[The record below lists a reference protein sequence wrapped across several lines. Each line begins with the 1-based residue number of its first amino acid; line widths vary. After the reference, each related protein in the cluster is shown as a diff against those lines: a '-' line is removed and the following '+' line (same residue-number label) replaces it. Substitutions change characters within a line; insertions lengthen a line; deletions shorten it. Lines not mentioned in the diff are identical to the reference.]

1 MIKRTLH
8 ELYANHTGK
17 MSDKWSLYLDEYDR
31 LFSSMEDR
39 PVRLLEIGVQNGGS
53 LEIWS
58 RFFQNADVIVGCD
71 INPDCRVLTYD
82 DPRISV
88 VIGDVNDPQ
97 TRQSILQSS
106 EQFDIVIDDGSHL
119 SKDIVKTFALYFPNL
134 SEDGLFVAED
144 LHCSYWD
151 RFEGGVYYPF
161 SAMRF
166 FKRLA
171 DVINHE
177 HWGVPGARSE
187 VLRDIFEEYGC
198 GLDEETLATIHSVEF
213 INSMCVVRKSAAVKN
228 GLGLRV
234 ISGCAE
240 LVLPANKEWSGTP
253 YKLDPMFDQTKN
265 IWSNLSSPPDQM
277 LSEMARELASST
289 DIIAGLKRDLAA
301 SAEVISDLEQ
311 RGEKL
316 GNQLDEI
323 LRSTSWR
330 IMTIPRRLLTGVRS
344 LDVDLSSL
352 RPILGARV
360 KSLQRAFSSGN
371 LATGERLR
379 KLALRRGL
387 AFYRQHMRQTQ
398 LGRAIGQY
406 VRDRG
411 LISSFEVYSSSL
423 PHANPIAPSE
433 PVHTLD
439 AELLSPVPGY
449 HLSPPLNF
457 QVAADLDIRPRVNVL
472 LPSLRLKHM
481 SGGPNTALL
490 LASML
495 AECGEH
501 IRLIACDVS
510 VEGEEDALFPYM
522 ERLLNRPIARDRI
535 EIVDGFDRATPISI
549 GIRDVF
555 FATAWWTAQ
564 IAKYAVACTAHKS
577 FIYLIQDFEAIL
589 HEGSTFQA
597 RALETYGLPHI
608 PVINTQLL
616 LDHLVREGVGRFAD
630 PAFAADALWFNPA
643 LDRTHYFPAATVPSR
658 KKVLLFYARP
668 SVARRNLFEIGLV
681 ALRRGV
687 ASGAID
693 KDNWELWAM
702 GEKIPPIALGGGVIL
717 NPLPW
722 MSFDEYARRVR
733 TADLMLS
740 LMLSPHPSY
749 PPLEMAASG
758 KLVITNSFAVKTAE
772 RMRAFSPNII
782 VAEANAESVGQAIE
796 RAAGRINCGL
806 PSYDSSGAIA
816 LPTDWDQSLSG
827 IVADLVARLREMR
840 ERGLEMAQAAAPGLP
855 YLAKS
860 DYETYRKTSLAR
872 RRAGGTYRQ
881 TPGLLSFIT
890 TAYNTDPL
898 FLEELGNS
906 VFLQDGGMHF
916 EWLILDNG
924 STEEGTR
931 HALAKLARHPGVR
944 LERVESNLGI
954 IGGMR
959 YCLERATGRYVLP
972 LDSDDLIEP
981 DCVHVLTRFIEDN
994 KYPAL
999 LFTDE
1004 DKLDSGRFHSPYLKP
1019 DWDPVLFL
1027 HSCYIAHL
1035 CAIDRELAI
1044 QLGLYSDSLAEGC
1057 HDWDSFIRFMLA
1069 GKKPTHVPEVLYS
1082 WRMHTESTSGNIES
1096 KSYITESH
1104 RRTLQRFLDRSG
1116 ATNIELVNSPLFQYN
1131 VDWWFRRK
1139 RSNEQSIQTIL
1150 IGAADKAV
1158 EAAADP
1164 TVIVL
1169 SRGNLAELADA
1180 VDRIDSDLIHLQQRG
1195 ILPLDDEWRWD
1206 AMALLELF
1214 ADAVM
1219 VGGMLHD
1226 TSVIVDGPR
1235 VFGFGDGCG
1244 CPDQGR
1250 TLSDPGY
1257 GARMWKPHTASAVPT
1272 AHCVIKTSFLKECLG
1287 ELRRE
1292 EITSEM
1298 LGPWIGA
1305 MAAEAGKRVIYSPF
1319 MRARVEGTTVI
1330 ARPDLTRWLS
1340 RFWSLIPDQRV
1351 YSPRLGLEREF
1362 AYREVHPDANRRH
1375 IMRLRGG
1382 LLKYADWL
1390 HMHIAG
1396 RQSHYPLSTGTVAI
1410 SIITT
1415 VYEGT
1420 SIKLLD
1426 ELAASITSQSFRPAE
1441 WVIVAHGPI
1450 AADALAHM
1458 VRRGA
1463 DQWNARVIVEPAPLG
1478 IMGAMYR
1485 GLNVAQGDYIVPVDA
1500 DDLLTSDALQVLA
1513 SSISRLEQ
1521 PDLIFSDED
1530 TLIEGVPT
1538 SPYLRGA
1545 FDPILN
1551 LDSSYIW
1558 HLCAI
1563 KRQTALTLGLYTDAG
1578 ATWCHDWDSVM
1589 RIANAAG
1596 RIEHIGEVIYHWR
1609 QHASSTTNRPEGDER
1624 SIDSVRHVLERQIAR
1639 MAKPDRFGV
1648 AEWPEYRGARELY
1661 IARKTDHL
1669 PQLIWIGDVT
1679 SVEKIDSDAILVF
1692 AAAGVMVQSE
1702 QTITEAARLFELH
1715 PTLGAVGGVV
1725 IGSDDLVLDGCRMV
1739 NRRGFLE
1746 SPWLGRSAAWSGP
1759 YAMALKPQ
1767 TVTTTGNLLAFFR
1780 VASLKQAGL
1789 WPLEMDGKSP
1799 ISDVCFL
1806 LAKAGWSTAFSPLVR
1821 ARSRIAAP
1829 NDAGI
1834 AHLPVAAFRHQSQA
1848 LVRYGI
1854 TLSHRDRG

>member
-17 MSDKWSLYLDEYDR
+17 TSDKWSLYLDEYDR
-31 LFSSMEDR
+31 LFSSLRDR
-39 PVRLLEIGVQNGGS
+39 PVRILEIGVQNGGS

-58 RFFQNADVIVGCD
+58 QFFPNAEVIVGCD
-71 INPDCRVLTYD
+71 INQDCKILAYD
-82 DPRISV
+82 DPRIGV

-97 TRQSILQSS
+97 THQSILQRSG
-106 EQFDIVIDDGSHL
+106 QFDIVIDDGSHL
-119 SKDIVKTFALYFPNL
+119 STDIVKTFALYFPNL
-134 SEDGLFVAED
+134 SEGGLFIAED

-151 RFEGGVYYPF
+151 RFEGGLHHPF
-161 SAMRF
+161 SSIHF

-177 HWGVPGARSE
+177 HWGVPEARGE
-187 VLRDIFEEYGC
+187 VLRGIFKEYGC
-198 GLDEETLATIHSVEF
+198 GLDEETLALVHSVEF
-213 INSMCVVRKSAAVKN
+213 INSMCIVRKAAAAKN
-228 GLGLRV
+228 SLGLRV
-234 ISGCAE
+234 ISGRSA
-240 LVLPANKEWSGTP
+240 LVLPANKEWNGAP
-253 YKLDPMFDQTKN
+253 YKMDPSFDQTQN
-265 IWSNLSSPPDQM
+265 IWSNLSSSPD
-277 LSEMARELASST
+277 LSEVVRELTASS
-289 DIIAGLKRDLAA
+289 DIIADLKRDLAT
-301 SAEVISDLEQ
+301 SAEVIADLEQ
-311 RGEKL
+311 RSEQLSNRLDDIL
-316 GNQLDEI
+316 G
-323 LRSTSWR
+323 STSWR
-330 IMTIPRRLLTGVRS
+330 IMAVPRRLLSGVRN
-344 LDVDLSSL
+344 LEFEAFRISSL

-360 KSLQRAFSSGN
+360 KSLRRSFLNDNSG
-371 LATGERLR
+371 TVERLR
-379 KLALRRGL
+379 KFVLRRGF
-387 AFYRQHMRQTQ
+387 AFYQQHMRQTQ
-398 LGRAIGQY
+398 LGRSIGQY
-406 VRDRG
+406 IRDRG
-411 LISSFEVYSSSL
+411 LISSFEVYTSLL
-423 PHANPIAPSE
+423 PHGTPIAASQPT
-433 PVHTLD
+433 HALD

-449 HLSPPLNF
+449 HLCPPLNF
-457 QVAADLDIRPRVNVL
+457 QVAADLAVRPCVNVL

-495 AECGEH
+495 AEHGEH

-510 VEGEEDALFPYM
+510 LEGEEKALFPYM
-522 ERLLNRPIARDRI
+522 ERLLNRPVARDRI
-535 EIVDGFDRATPISI
+535 EIVDGFDRTRPISI

-564 IAKYAVACTAHKS
+564 IAKYAVANTAHKN

-643 LDRTHYFPAATVPSR
+643 FDRTHYFPAASGPSG

-681 ALRRGV
+681 ALRRAV

-693 KDNWELWAM
+693 KGNWEVWAM
-702 GEKIPPIALGGGVIL
+702 GEKIPPIALGGGVML

-758 KLVITNSFAVKTAE
+758 KLVVTNSFAVKTAE

-782 VAEANAESVGQAIE
+782 VAEPNAESVGQAIE

-806 PSYDSSGAIA
+806 PSYDSSGTIA
-816 LPTDWDQSLSG
+816 LPTDWDQSLNR
-827 IVADLVARLREMR
+827 IVTDLLARLGEMR
-840 ERGLEMAQAAAPGLP
+840 EREMAQSAVPGMP
-855 YLAKS
+855 YVAKS
-860 DYETYRKTSLAR
+860 DYETYRKISLAR
-872 RRAGGTYRQ
+872 RRRDGMYRQ

-890 TAYNTDPL
+890 TVYNTDPL

-924 STEEGTR
+924 SSEEGTR
-931 HALAKLARHPGVR
+931 RALARLARHAGVR

-959 YCLERATGRYVLP
+959 YCLERASGRYILP

-994 KYPAL
+994 DYPEL

-1004 DKLDSGRFHSPYLKP
+1004 DKVDTGRFHSPYLKP

-1035 CAIDRELAI
+1035 CAIDRGLAI
-1044 QLGLYSDSLAEGC
+1044 QLGLYSDTSAEGC

-1069 GKKPTHVPEVLYS
+1069 GKKPKHVPEVLYS
-1082 WRMHTESTSGNIES
+1082 WRMHGASTSGNIES

-1104 RRTLQRFLDRSG
+1104 RRTLQSFLDRSG
-1116 ATNIELVNSPLFQYN
+1116 AANIELVNSPLFQYN

-1139 RSNEQSIQTIL
+1139 RSNEQSIRTIL
-1150 IGAADKAV
+1150 FGAADEAV
-1158 EAAADP
+1158 EAVADP
-1164 TVIVL
+1164 TTIVL
-1169 SRGNLAELADA
+1169 RHGNVVEFADA
-1180 VDRIDSDLIHLQQRG
+1180 VDSIDSDLIHLQQRG
-1195 ILPLDDEWRWD
+1195 ILPLDDEWRWE

-1226 TSVIVDGPR
+1226 RSVIVDGPR

-1250 TLSDPGY
+1250 ALSDPGY

-1272 AHCVIKTSFLKECLG
+1272 AHCVIKTSFLKQCLS

-1292 EITSEM
+1292 KIAIEM
-1298 LGPWIGA
+1298 LGPWLGA
-1305 MAAEAGKRVIYSPF
+1305 MAAEAGRRVVYSPF
-1319 MRARVEGTTVI
+1319 MRAHVERATEI
-1330 ARPDLTRWLS
+1330 APPDLTRWLS

-1351 YSPRLGLEREF
+1351 YSPRLGLERES
-1362 AYREVHPDANRRH
+1362 AYREVHPDANRGH
-1375 IMRLRGG
+1375 VMRLRAS
-1382 LLKYADWL
+1382 LLKYPEWL
-1390 HMHIAG
+1390 DMHIAA
-1396 RQSHYPLSTGTVAI
+1396 RQSRYPLPAGSVPIT
-1410 SIITT
+1410 IITT

-1420 SIKLLD
+1420 SIELLD
-1426 ELAASITSQSFRPAE
+1426 ELATSIAGQSMRPAE

-1450 AADALAHM
+1450 APDALAHL
-1458 VRRGA
+1458 VHHGA
-1463 DQWNARVIVEPAPLG
+1463 DRWNARVIVEPAPLG
-1478 IMGAMYR
+1478 IIGAMYR
-1485 GLNVAQGDYIVPVDA
+1485 GLNLAQGDYIVPVDA
-1500 DDLLTSDALQVLA
+1500 DDVLASDALQVLA

-1530 TLIEGVPT
+1530 TLVEGTPT
-1538 SPYLRGA
+1538 SPYLRA
-1545 FDPILN
+1545 TFDPILN

-1563 KRQTALTLGLYTDAG
+1563 KRQTALTLGLYTDPG

-1589 RIANAAG
+1589 RVASAGG
-1596 RIEHIGEVIYHWR
+1596 RIEHIGEVLYHWR
-1609 QHASSTTNRPEGDER
+1609 QHAASTTNRPEGDER
-1624 SIDSVRHVLERQIAR
+1624 SIESVRHVLERQIAR
-1639 MAKPDRFGV
+1639 MAESHRFCV
-1648 AEWPEYRGARELY
+1648 ADWPEYRGARELY
-1661 IARKTDHL
+1661 IARKADHL

-1679 SVEKIDSDAILVF
+1679 SVETINSDAILVF
-1692 AAAGVMVQSE
+1692 AAAGVIVQSQ
-1702 QTITEAARLFELH
+1702 QTITEAVRLFELH
-1715 PTLGAVGGVV
+1715 PTVGAVGGVV
-1725 IGSDDLVLDGCRMV
+1725 VGPDDCVVDGCSMV
-1739 NRRGFLE
+1739 NRAGSLE
-1746 SPWLGRSAAWSGP
+1746 SPWLGRSVAWSGP
-1759 YAMALKPQ
+1759 YALGLKPQ
-1767 TVTTTGNLLAFFR
+1767 TVTTTGDLLAFFR
-1780 VASLKQAGL
+1780 VASLKRVGL
-1789 WPLEMDGKSP
+1789 WPLELDGNLP
-1799 ISDVCFL
+1799 VSDICL
-1806 LAKAGWSTAFSPLVR
+1806 RLAGGGWSTAFSPLVR
-1821 ARSRIAAP
+1821 ARS
-1829 NDAGI
+1829 GI
-1834 AHLPVAAFRHQSQA
+1834 ASLNDTGNARLLAAAFRNKSQA

-1854 TLSHRDRG
+1854 TLGCSDSR